1 MELCPG
7 KRIAKALLL
16 CFGITFVITGVAI
29 AVMSRGMFADW
40 FTSKKEAYNVSDV
53 GLGELKAGDHVT
65 LDVKVTLGAFMKHI
79 VSTKKGN
86 SVTSSSATV
95 YYLMPVLKDDADGTS
110 IEYLIAFAM
119 GNKSAN
125 AKGMSKLEKAFS
137 EWWND
142 TTGTVAR
149 PDEVVASIDGR
160 VANLSKKELK
170 YLDEYYA
177 KYLKGLDR
185 EDTIQTVVI
194 RELWTEADKSTVKVM
209 GIGSIIT
216 VLLGAFMIFR
226 GFRKG
231 KKKAVQTVQQPV
243 QPAQQWQQPQQPVQQ
258 WQQPPQPPQQ

>member
-1 MELCPG
+1 MELSPG

-40 FTSKKEAYNVSDV
+40 ITSRKEAYNVSDV
-53 GLGELKAGDHVT
+53 GLGDLKDGDHVT
-65 LDVKVTLGAFMKHI
+65 LDVKVTLGSFMKHI
-79 VSTKKGN
+79 ESTKKGN
-86 SVTSSSATV
+86 TVTSSSATV

-110 IEYLIAFAM
+110 IEYLIAFAL

-142 TTGTVAR
+142 TTGKVAR

-160 VANLSKKELK
+160 VANLSKKELE

-231 KKKAVQTVQQPV
+231 KKKAVQPVQPV
-243 QPAQQWQQPQQPVQQ
+243 QPAQQWQQP
-258 WQQPPQPPQQ
+258 PQQ